1 MENKESYKEY
11 YINFVINRYI
21 NEKHNNTINMIYNN
35 LNEKEFL
42 LNNSIS
48 NYLYN
53 KKNILIISSEDIDK
67 LYDVKSI
74 EIIKDKIINLN
85 EINVPIDII
94 EKLDK
99 VFKNLGQCT
108 GSTLISKVG
117 LINREISKKLGL
129 LRKFNEILYNEDKNG
144 INLID
149 KYKITKRKINN
160 TDELYENYRIFRIKN
175 PLKYYT
181 FYEVKETAKKLIE
194 SDMVAKYIRY
204 SRIMDSKYIKLIKP
218 SLEYEDIL
226 EAFNSIKLFLNSKNT
241 SYSLSIS
248 KYTEDFIDAFNLNSN
263 MDIEDIVELSKK
275 VNYKF
280 NYSRIANLKGNKFF
294 SFFKKS
300 KFREEYNLLLNE
312 INNEY
317 INNYEKLSF
326 ILSKTS
332 KIKEVLVEDE
342 YLNLINNIL
351 RGESIIQP
359 INLYNKI
366 LDLLNKFKDLSLE
379 IDGLS
384 EIELN
389 TLEYCY
395 NNSLDKNK
403 TENLLNNLAIM
414 KIYYEIEEEEIKNR
428 SILDKITNYDNIL
441 SELKLKIEMKK
452 NLTISS
458 LNLIW
463 ENYLRENFYLFTKN
477 LSEDYK
483 ALNLIPLYYLKYNI
497 DNISIINNFPMKYD
511 VIIISE
517 VNYDDIKKQIH
528 YLKSITDNLI
538 IISKDKTS
546 EIESINLFDTFTH
559 IEDIEKSENED
570 ALYTTKYYLESKG
583 YSVTKDKTLP
593 VDTLLVKHNNRES
606 FILFNS
612 ININDSVEKEST
624 LYEFN
629 NYLLDNNIR
638 FYRVW
643 QRSLWLNR
651 EEELK
656 NILKFI
662 EE

>member
-11 YINFVINRYI
+11 YINFVINGYI
-21 NEKHNNTINMIYNN
+21 KEKHHNTINMIYNN

-42 LNNSIS
+42 LNNFIS
-48 NYLYN
+48 TYLYN

-74 EIIKDKIINLN
+74 EIVKDKIINLN
-85 EINVPIDII
+85 EINVPIDIV
-94 EKLDK
+94 EKLNK
-99 VFKNLGQCT
+99 EFKNLGQCT

-117 LINREISKKLGL
+117 LINREINKKICL
-129 LRKFNEILYNEDKNG
+129 LREFNKILYNEDKND
-144 INLID
+144 INLIE

-160 TDELYENYRIFRIKN
+160 TDDLFENYRIFRIKS
-175 PLKYYT
+175 PLKDYNY
-181 FYEVKETAKKLIE
+181 YEVKETVNKLIE
-194 SDMVAKYIRY
+194 SDIVAKYIRY
-204 SRIMDSKYIKLIKP
+204 RRIRDSKYTKLIKP
-218 SLEYEDIL
+218 SIEYEDIL
-226 EAFNSIKLFLNSKNT
+226 EAFNSINFLLGNKNI
-241 SYSLSIS
+241 SYSLAIS
-248 KYTEDFIDAFNLNSN
+248 KYTEDFIDAFNLNIN
-263 MDIEDIVELSKK
+263 MDIEDILDLSKK
-275 VNYKF
+275 VNDKF

-300 KFREEYNLLLNE
+300 KIREEYNLLQSE
-312 INNEY
+312 IYNEY

-326 ILSKTS
+326 VLSKTS
-332 KIKEVLVEDE
+332 KIREVLVEDE

-351 RGESIIQP
+351 RGESIIQS

-366 LDLLNKFKDLSLE
+366 LDLLNKFKELSLE
-379 IDGLS
+379 IDELS

-389 TLEYCY
+389 SLEYCY

-428 SILDKITNYDNIL
+428 GILDKVNNYDNIL

-458 LNLIW
+458 LNFIW
-463 ENYLRENFYLFTKN
+463 ENYLRENFYLYTKN

-538 IISKDKTS
+538 ILSKYKTL
-546 EIESINLFDTFTH
+546 EIESINLFDTFTY
-559 IEDIEKSENED
+559 IEDVKTSEIED

-583 YSVTKDKTLP
+583 YSVIKYKTLP
-593 VDTLLVKHNNRES
+593 VATLLVKHNNRES

-612 ININDSVEKEST
+612 ININDSIEKEST

-629 NYLLDNNIR
+629 NYLIDNNIR

-643 QRSLWLNR
+643 QRSLWINR

>member
-11 YINFVINRYI
+11 YINFVINGYI
-21 NEKHNNTINMIYNN
+21 KEKHHNTINMIYNN

-42 LNNSIS
+42 LNNFIS
-48 NYLYN
+48 TYLYN
-53 KKNILIISSEDIDK
+53 KKNILIISSEDIDQ

-74 EIIKDKIINLN
+74 EIVKDKIINLN
-85 EINVPIDII
+85 KINVPIDIV
-94 EKLDK
+94 EKLNK
-99 VFKNLGQCT
+99 EFKNLGQCT

-117 LINREISKKLGL
+117 LINREISKKIGL
-129 LRKFNEILYNEDKNG
+129 LREFNKILYNEDKNG

-160 TDELYENYRIFRIKN
+160 TDDLYENYRIFRIKS
-175 PLKYYT
+175 PLKDYNY
-181 FYEVKETAKKLIE
+181 YEVKETANKLIE

-204 SRIMDSKYIKLIKP
+204 RRIRDSKYTKLIKP
-218 SLEYEDIL
+218 SIEYEDIL
-226 EAFNSIKLFLNSKNT
+226 EAFNSINLLLGSKNI
-241 SYSLSIS
+241 SYSLYIS
-248 KYTEDFIDAFNLNSN
+248 KYTEDFIDAFNLNIN
-263 MDIEDIVELSKK
+263 MDIEDIVDLSKK

-300 KFREEYNLLLNE
+300 KMREEYNLLQSE
-312 INNEY
+312 IYNEY

-326 ILSKTS
+326 VLSKTS
-332 KIKEVLVEDE
+332 KIREVLVEDE

-351 RGESIIQP
+351 RGESIIQS

-366 LDLLNKFKDLSLE
+366 LDLLNKFKELSLE
-379 IDGLS
+379 IDELS
-384 EIELN
+384 ERELSA
-389 TLEYCY
+389 LEYCY

-428 SILDKITNYDNIL
+428 GILDKVNNYDNIL

-483 ALNLIPLYYLKYNI
+483 ALNFIPLYYLKYNI

-517 VNYDDIKKQIH
+517 VNYDDINNQIH

-538 IISKDKTS
+538 IISQYKTS
-546 EIESINLFDTFTH
+546 EIESINLFDAFTY
-559 IEDIEKSENED
+559 IEDIKTCEIED

-583 YSVTKDKTLP
+583 YSVTKCNSLP
-593 VDTLLVKHNNRES
+593 VATLLVKHNNRES

-612 ININDSVEKEST
+612 ININDSIEKEST

-629 NYLLDNNIR
+629 NYLIDNNIR

>member
-21 NEKHNNTINMIYNN
+21 NEKHNNTVNMIYNN

-85 EINVPIDII
+85 EINLPIDII
-94 EKLDK
+94 EKLNK

-204 SRIMDSKYIKLIKP
+204 RRIRDSKYIKLIKP

-226 EAFNSIKLFLNSKNT
+226 EAFNSIKLLLNSKNT

-248 KYTEDFIDAFNLNSN
+248 KYTEDFIDAFNFNSN
-263 MDIEDIVELSKK
+263 MAIEDIVELSKK

-300 KFREEYNLLLNE
+300 KIREEYNLLLNE
-312 INNEY
+312 INDEY

-332 KIKEVLVEDE
+332 KMKEVLVEDE

-389 TLEYCY
+389 SLEYCY

-452 NLTISS
+452 KLTISS

-477 LSEDYK
+477 ISEDYK

-511 VIIISE
+511 VIIITE

-538 IISKDKTS
+538 ILSKDKTS
-546 EIESINLFDTFTH
+546 EIESINLFDTFTY
-559 IEDIEKSENED
+559 IEDIEKSDNED

-593 VDTLLVKHNNRES
+593 VDSLLVKHNNRES
-606 FILFNS
+606 VILFNS

>member
-11 YINFVINRYI
+11 YINFVINKYI
-21 NEKHNNTINMIYNN
+21 NDNHHNTINMMYNH

-42 LNNSIS
+42 LNNFVS

-85 EINVPIDII
+85 EINVPIDIV
-94 EKLDK
+94 EKLSK
-99 VFKNLGQCT
+99 EFKDLGQRT

-117 LINREISKKLGL
+117 LINREIIKKIELI
-129 LRKFNEILYNEDKNG
+129 KEFNKILYKEDKNG

-149 KYKITKRKINN
+149 KYKITKRKLNN
-160 TDELYENYRIFRIKN
+160 TDELYENYRIFRIKI
-175 PLKYYT
+175 PLRDYSY
-181 FYEVKETAKKLIE
+181 FEVKETTTKLVE
-194 SDMVAKYIRY
+194 SDIVKKYIRY
-204 SRIMDSKYIKLIKP
+204 RRIKDNKYIKLIKP
-218 SLEYEDIL
+218 SVKHEEIL
-226 EAFNSIKLFLNSKNT
+226 EAFNSINLLLNSKNI
-241 SYSLSIS
+241 SYNLAIS
-248 KYTEDFIDAFNLNSN
+248 KYTEDFIDAINLNIY
-263 MDIEDIVELSKK
+263 MKIEDIEELSKN

-280 NYSRIANLKGNKFF
+280 NYSRVTNMKGNKLF

-300 KFREEYNLLLNE
+300 KSKENYNLLLND
-312 INNEY
+312 IYNEY
-317 INNYEKLSF
+317 INNYKKLSF
-326 ILSKTS
+326 ILNKTS
-332 KIKEVLVEDE
+332 KIKEVLVHDE
-342 YLNLINNIL
+342 YLNLINNLL
-351 RGESIIQP
+351 RGESIIES

-366 LDLLNKFKDLSLE
+366 LDLLSKFKELSLE
-379 IDGLS
+379 IHELS
-384 EIELN
+384 DIEVS

-403 TENLLNNLAIM
+403 TIDLLYNLPLM

-428 SILDKITNYDNIL
+428 GILDKVKNYDNIL
-441 SELKLKIEMKK
+441 KELKLKIEMKK

-477 LSEDYK
+477 FSEEHK
-483 ALNLIPLYYLKYNI
+483 ALNLIPIYYLKYNI
-497 DNISIINNFPMKYD
+497 DNISIINTFPMKYD
-511 VIIISE
+511 VIIIIE
-517 VNYDDIKKQIH
+517 LNYDNMRRHIN

-538 IISKDKTS
+538 ILSRDRVTD
-546 EIESINLFDTFTH
+546 IESINLFDTFTYT
-559 IEDIEKSENED
+559 EDIKRSEIED
-570 ALYTTKYYLESKG
+570 ALYTTKSYLESKG
-583 YSVTKDKTLP
+583 YSVTKYKHFP
-593 VDTLLVKHNNRES
+593 VATLLVKHNNRES

-612 ININDSVEKEST
+612 LNINGSIEKEST

-629 NYLLDNNIR
+629 NYLLEYNIR

-643 QRSLWLNR
+643 QRSLWLNK
-651 EEELK
+651 EEEFK

>member
-11 YINFVINRYI
+11 YINFVINDYI
-21 NEKHNNTINMIYNN
+21 NEKHHNTINMIYNN

-42 LNNSIS
+42 LNSLVY

-53 KKNILIISSEDIDK
+53 KKNILIISSEDLDK

-74 EIIKDKIINLN
+74 EIVKDKIINLN
-85 EINVPIDII
+85 EINVPIDIV
-94 EKLDK
+94 EKLNK
-99 VFKNLGQCT
+99 EFKNLGQCT

-117 LINREISKKLGL
+117 LINREISKKIGL
-129 LRKFNEILYNEDKNG
+129 LREFNKKLYNEDKNG

-160 TDELYENYRIFRIKN
+160 TDDLYENYRIFRIKS
-175 PLKYYT
+175 PLKDYNY
-181 FYEVKETAKKLIE
+181 YEVKETANKLIQ

-204 SRIMDSKYIKLIKP
+204 RRIGDNKYTKIIKP
-218 SLEYEDIL
+218 SIEYEDVL
-226 EAFNSIKLFLNSKNT
+226 EAFNSINLLLGSKNI
-241 SYSLSIS
+241 SYSLAIS
-248 KYTEDFIDAFNLNSN
+248 KYTEDFIDAFNLNIN
-263 MDIEDIVELSKK
+263 IDIEDIVHLSKK

-280 NYSRIANLKGNKFF
+280 NYSRIANLKSNKFF

-300 KFREEYNLLLNE
+300 KIREEYNLLQSE
-312 INNEY
+312 IYNEY

-326 ILSKTS
+326 VLSKTS
-332 KIKEVLVEDE
+332 KIREVLVEDE

-351 RGESIIQP
+351 RGESIIQS

-366 LDLLNKFKDLSLE
+366 LDLLNKFKELSLE
-379 IDGLS
+379 IDELS
-384 EIELN
+384 KIELS

-428 SILDKITNYDNIL
+428 GILDKVNNYDNIL

-483 ALNLIPLYYLKYNI
+483 ALNFIPLYYLKYNI

-538 IISKDKTS
+538 ILSKYRTL
-546 EIESINLFDTFTH
+546 EIESIDLFDTFTY
-559 IEDIEKSENED
+559 IEDVKTSEIED

-583 YSVTKDKTLP
+583 YSVTKYKTLP
-593 VDTLLVKHNNRES
+593 VATLLVKHNNRES

-612 ININDSVEKEST
+612 ININDSIEKEST

-629 NYLLDNNIR
+629 NYLIDNNIR

-643 QRSLWLNR
+643 QRSLWINR

>member
-85 EINVPIDII
+85 KINVPIDII
-94 EKLDK
+94 EKLNK

-108 GSTLISKVG
+108 GGTLISKVG

-204 SRIMDSKYIKLIKP
+204 RRIRDSKYIKLIKP